1 MKYLIQ
7 TYGGA
12 TIHVFTNRKARDSKL
27 AELRTKH
34 PRTPYTTKEI
44 K

>member
-12 TIHVFTNRKARDSKL
+12 TINAFTNRKARDLKL
-27 AELRTKH
+27 AELRAKF
-34 PRTPYTTKEI
+34 PRTPYTAKEI